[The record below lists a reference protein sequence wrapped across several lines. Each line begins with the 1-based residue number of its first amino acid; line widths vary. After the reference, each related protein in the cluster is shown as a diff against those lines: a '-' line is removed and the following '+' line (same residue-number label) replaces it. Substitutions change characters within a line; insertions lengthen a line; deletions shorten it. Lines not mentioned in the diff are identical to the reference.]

1 MSWLKRAVVVGAA
14 AAVVGCA
21 PKAPAHPTSSG
32 SLALSQD
39 GRFLYAADTD
49 NGVVAV
55 VDATTMTPVAQ
66 VPVGRAP
73 VRVLVGADETLFV
86 ANRGDGSVSVIRQ
99 GDWREAARVP
109 VGVEPTGLALSPD
122 SRRLYVTSSTA
133 RDQVE
138 TGTLTAIDTA
148 TLTAAWELPVGE
160 EPRAV
165 TVIDDGRR
173 ALVSL
178 YKQGE
183 VVEVD
188 LVAARVK
195 ATGAGLY
202 DAANASRSASL
213 ASFST
218 FRARALGD
226 LVAVPDGSRV
236 FAPVVW
242 AREDAI
248 ARRPS
253 ASGGYYSAGGP
264 CNVGAVAT
272 PGVVT
277 LDTRAAPRAQVDDL
291 TACSAGAVNDPNA
304 DYPVTSLVGRG
315 TGGTAAPPGAAPGAI
330 QGPTVGVVDPTGSW
344 LYLVNRESK
353 NLAVMPVW
361 RRTGDDLDFTR
372 TGSSVRALVPVGAG
386 ADGLA
391 LSGDGLRAYV
401 YSQFDHRI
409 DTLEASDRSPT
420 ATLVVAPA
428 KSLVVAQDTLSAAD
442 AEGRRLFFDAVDP
455 RISNAATHV
464 ACSTCHLEGR
474 EDGHVWEFPDGPRQT
489 PALAGRHLLAT
500 APYHWSGEFKTLQAF
515 SAHTIVERMGG
526 SGLDDATAAK
536 LDGYLDGLPAAPS
549 PIAQHDPAAVAR
561 GQEAFARAG
570 CGTCHSGALL
580 TDNQNAD
587 VGSLSLAGPNRD
599 NGLVVT
605 GGFNVPSLLGL
616 GRSAPYLHDGSAP
629 TLEARVFGNAGDRHG
644 VTSTLTQGE
653 KDDLV
658 TYLKSL

>member
-1 MSWLKRAVVVGAA
+1 MSWLKRSMLVGAT
-14 AAVVGCA
+14 AAVMLGCTQPSA
-21 PKAPAHPTSSG
+21 GRPTSSG
-32 SLALSQD
+32 SLAISQD
-39 GRFLYAADTD
+39 EQFLYAADTD
-49 NGVVAV
+49 NGIVAV
-55 VDATTMTPVAQ
+55 VDATTMATVARVQ
-66 VPVGRAP
+66 VGAAP
-73 VRVLVGADETLFV
+73 VRVLVGADDTIYV
-86 ANRGDGSVSVIRQ
+86 ANRGDDSVSVIRK
-99 GDWREAARVP
+99 GDWQEAARLK

-122 SRRLYVTSSTA
+122 SKQLYVTSSTA
-133 RDQVE
+133 RDSVE
-138 TGTLTAIDTA
+138 SGTLTAIDTA
-148 TLTAAWELPVGE
+148 TLTTRWELPVGQ
-160 EPRAV
+160 EPRGV
-165 TVIDDGRR
+165 TVIDHGKR

-178 YKQGE
+178 FKQGE

-188 LVAARVK
+188 LTAAKVK
-195 ATGAGLY
+195 ASGAGIY
-202 DAANASRSASL
+202 DAANASRSATQGN
-213 ASFST
+213 FST
-218 FRARALGD
+218 FQARAIND
-226 LVAVPDGSRV
+226 LVAVPDGTRV

-272 PGVVT
+272 PGLVT
-277 LDTRAAPRAQVDDL
+277 LDTRGAPEARVDDL
-291 TACSAGAVNDPNA
+291 TACSTGAVNNPNV
-304 DYPVTSLVGRG
+304 DYPVTSLVGRAVG
-315 TGGTAAPPGAAPGAI
+315 TVAPEAI
-330 QGPTVGVVDPTGSW
+330 QGPTVGVVDPSGEW

-353 NLAVMPVW
+353 NLAVIPAY
-361 RRTGDDLDFTR
+361 RRTGDDLSFTT
-372 TGSSVRALVPVGAG
+372 TGSSVRSLVPVGAG
-386 ADGLA
+386 ADGVA

-409 DTLEASDRSPT
+409 DTLEAADKTPSAP
-420 ATLVVAPA
+420 LVVRPEKAA
-428 KSLVVAQDTLSAAD
+428 VVAGDTLSAD
-442 AEGRRLFFDAVDP
+442 AVEGRKLFFDAVDP
-455 RISNAATHV
+455 RMSNAATNV

-474 EDGHVWEFPDGPRQT
+474 EDGHVWQFPDGPRQT

-536 LDGYLDGLPAAPS
+536 LDGYIDSLPAAPS
-549 PIAQHDPAAVAR
+549 PIAATDPAAVR
-561 GQEAFARAG
+561 GKAVFAKAA
-570 CGTCHSGALL
+570 CGTCHTGALL

-587 VGSLSLAGPNRD
+587 VGSLSLLGTNRD

-605 GGFNVPSLLGL
+605 NGFNVPSLLGL

-629 TLEARVFGNAGDRHG
+629 SLEARVYAANPGDKHG
-644 VTSTLTQGE
+644 LTSTLTQGE